1 MLPPWASRAS
11 GGGRKA
17 DRSQRLRFAPGA
29 PARCARLGADAR
41 RPPTARP
48 RPNAPRRRVVSMSPT
63 RVVSRRPARV
73 KTKRSRSARHRAG
86 YGSRGSSVNR
96 LQGRRT
102 RSSTC
107 PASRGPTSPTT
118 RCKTAT
124 AAVAWRYRSSAI
136 PRSTAPISAIRPE
149 TARLASRWLAYR
161 RTVRRTFRAAGRG
174 DPGRLRRVVVGDEP
188 VDRAGEC
195 SRVGRCA
202 HHCDGAAPEP
212 GLDPRVFGT
221 RLLPPGH
228 RFGRAVPSWSALVPA
243 QPSVALRGPGAL
255 AVVARDDGA
264 NVREKEGEEIGE
276 RGRVSGRAPP
286 LRLAPGHAVDD
297 RPTSRRSSRVRR
309 VPWDVHSAVERPR
322 VRASPRL
329 VPSLWC
335 VLRCR
340 PATRSPPPVRR
351 RSPPAVDVVHRPG
364 RDRLAPARGRAFAR
378 YIARRRGRLASS
390 PPGTGDRRT
399 GTSVLP
405 HPDPVDVV
413 LCPLLASSH
422 AVRVVHLGRGYSIA
436 SVRASSTARA
446 QTMTGFARK
455 CASPT
460 CTVHGRSGWSRPA
473 RASSTSSRTTFA
485 YAARCPFGRS
495 ARRNPARRSTL
506 SGWQVSVGDSKE
518 FRASPRMRPRNSPT
532 TSFAVVVRV
541 AYACCRA
548 GALSVRPRP
557 GRYPVPVATA

>member
-1 MLPPWASRAS
+1 MLPSWASRAS

-228 RFGRAVPSWSALVPA
+228 RFGRAVASWSALVPA

-297 RPTSRRSSRVRR
+297 RPTSRRPSRVRR

-351 RSPPAVDVVHRPG
+351 RSPPRSMSYIDPVVIASRPRAVVRSRGTLRAAAAAWRRHRPG
-364 RDRLAPARGRAFAR
+364 LATVAPALRFYR
-378 YIARRRGRLASS
+378 IPIRLMSS
-390 PPGTGDRRT
+390 
-399 GTSVLP
+399 
-405 HPDPVDVV
+405 
-413 LCPLLASSH
+413 
-422 AVRVVHLGRGYSIA
+422 
-436 SVRASSTARA
+436 
-446 QTMTGFARK
+446 
-455 CASPT
+455 CAH
-460 CTVHGRSGWSRPA
+460 CSRPPKRCA
-473 RASSTSSRTTFA
+473 WSTSDVGTRSRA
-485 YAARCPFGRS
+485 CEHPPPPAP
-495 ARRNPARRSTL
+495 RR
-506 SGWQVSVGDSKE
+506 
-518 FRASPRMRPRNSPT
+518 
-532 TSFAVVVRV
+532 
-541 AYACCRA
+541 
-548 GALSVRPRP
+548 
-557 GRYPVPVATA
+557 